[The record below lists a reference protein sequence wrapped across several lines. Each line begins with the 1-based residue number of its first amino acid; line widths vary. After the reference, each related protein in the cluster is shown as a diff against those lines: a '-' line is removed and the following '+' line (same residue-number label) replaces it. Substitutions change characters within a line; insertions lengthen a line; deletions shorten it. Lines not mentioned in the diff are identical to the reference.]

1 MNGRIEAVF
10 GSLVIAETNGRVVQN
25 SVGYCV
31 RSDGTKL
38 LSEVIRVR
46 GKLADLQV
54 FEETRG
60 LKHGDVVEFR
70 ENMLSV
76 TLGPG
81 LLGQIYDGL
90 QNPLPAVAKQAGF
103 FLKPGLYVHGLPVDR
118 IWDFTP
124 VAKPGSIVTGGD
136 MLGTTPEGIFTHRIM
151 VPFSLRGQ
159 YTVESIIPAGK
170 YTIEKEIAVLKG

>member
-1 MNGRIEAVF
+1 MNAKIVAIYGN
-10 GSLVIAETNGRVVQN
+10 LVIAQTSGRVVQN

-46 GKLADLQV
+46 GQLADLQV

-60 LKHGDVVEFR
+60 LRLGDMVEFSG
-70 ENMLSV
+70 EMLSV

-90 QNPLPAVAKQAGF
+90 QNPLPAVAKEAGF
-103 FLKPGLYVHGLPVDR
+103 FLKPGLYIHG
-118 IWDFTP
+118 
-124 VAKPGSIVTGGD
+124 
-136 MLGTTPEGIFTHRIM
+136 
-151 VPFSLRGQ
+151 
-159 YTVESIIPAGK
+159 
-170 YTIEKEIAVLKG
+170 